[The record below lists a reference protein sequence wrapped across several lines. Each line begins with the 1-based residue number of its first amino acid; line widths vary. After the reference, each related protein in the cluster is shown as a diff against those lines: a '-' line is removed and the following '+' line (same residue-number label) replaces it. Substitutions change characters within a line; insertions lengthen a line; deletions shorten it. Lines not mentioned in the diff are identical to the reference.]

1 MNLSNLDPN
10 LVTGLVTLLGTLAAW
25 GYHKARGTKQRDLTE
40 LLDDAITAE
49 VEDALDDGETLDTI
63 EDRLTQAGMALAKK
77 LGLKVGEGTLRVAV
91 QWGVVEFRKAVK
103 KRAGSQAAAKAIPKQ
118 LDDLAAAADKVN
130 DAFTPSGTFPKLG
143 G

>member
-77 LGLKVGEGTLRVAV
+77 LGLKVGEGTLRV
-91 QWGVVEFRKAVK
+91 
-103 KRAGSQAAAKAIPKQ
+103 
-118 LDDLAAAADKVN
+118 DLAAAADKVN